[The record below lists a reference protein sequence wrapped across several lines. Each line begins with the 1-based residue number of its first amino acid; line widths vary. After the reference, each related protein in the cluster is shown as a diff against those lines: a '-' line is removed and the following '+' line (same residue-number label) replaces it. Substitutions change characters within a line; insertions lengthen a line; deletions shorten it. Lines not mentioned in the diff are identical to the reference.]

1 MSAEAP
7 HNQTARIHLSISSSP
22 NFDGSAQGGSGLQLF
37 QAQVC
42 YPEQLIGRVVVVV
55 KDLNLQPQF
64 LFMWA
69 HLFVIDEEVS
79 PVRIEAI
86 FLGL

>member
-1 MSAEAP
+1 MC
-7 HNQTARIHLSISSSP
+7 H
-22 NFDGSAQGGSGLQLF
+22 
-37 QAQVC
+37 
-42 YPEQLIGRVVVVV
+42 PEQLISRVVIVV

-64 LFMWA
+64 LFMRA
-69 HLFVIDEEVS
+69 HLSVIDEEVS